1 MTGFC
6 IARQTFIFLTGL
18 IVLGFAVAN
27 QIAAEEQPSTLSG
40 RVINTKGEPIAKAPI
55 ILLYVKVGEN
65 GEIDTL
71 DDRARYPFLRQ
82 IPARHLPPEFRGE
95 TSDEAEMRMRPPFL
109 KSETDSE
116 GQFTFTGIATE
127 MGQLMVLP
135 VENDTTPPTPQNSKP
150 VPEIQTI
157 NFGQVKFHPHEFSF
171 FPPIGAITFAIKPGS
186 DIKDVEVVMES
197 LLRPKIQ
204 GRLIFKNGEP
214 LADTTVK
221 INIGR
226 LSSDSGVGS
235 AHTLSL
241 HTDADGNF
249 VSAVS
254 SRGTY
259 ALSVNHRGL
268 SAMSEPF
275 TVEADKPHEKVV
287 LTLNGNLT
295 DFSDSLS
302 ERPEERRYGL
312 PDIPG
317 VWMVNPE
324 NGHAYKWIACNDW
337 EDAQAKAAGEAAHL
351 VTITS
356 EAEQI
361 WLEGV
366 FGPGPYW
373 IGLTDVLKEG
383 EWLWETGE
391 PVTYTNWLEDENEDL
406 LLLGEPPA
414 LFKVFGA
421 KGDRQRR
428 EDERDYAIMSS
439 RWDEEIGKW
448 RMADAK
454 GNPRHNRVQMAILEK
469 DGMRSKIHG
478 LSLPDAIPEDQ

>member
-6 IARQTFIFLTGL
+6 ITKQTFVFLTGL
-18 IVLGFAVAN
+18 IVLGLAVAN
-27 QIAAEEQPSTLSG
+27 QVAAEAQPSTLSG
-40 RVINTKGEPIAKAPI
+40 RVVNVKGEPIAEAPI
-55 ILLYVKVGEN
+55 VLLYVKFGEN

-71 DDRARYPFLRQ
+71 DNRARYPFLRQ

-95 TSDEAEMRMRPPFL
+95 TSDAAKTRMPPPFL

-127 MGQLMVLP
+127 MVQLMVLP
-135 VENDTTPPTPQNSKP
+135 MENDTTPPTPQNSKP
-150 VPEIQTI
+150 TPEIQTI
-157 NFGQVKFHPHEFSF
+157 KFGQIKFHPHAFSF
-171 FPPIGAITFAIKPGS
+171 LPPIGAVTFAITPGS
-186 DIKDVEVVMES
+186 DIKDIEVVMKS
-197 LLRPKIQ
+197 LLKPKIQ

-226 LSSDSGVGS
+226 LSSDLGVGS
-235 AHTLSL
+235 AYSLSL

-254 SRGTY
+254 SRGPY

-268 SAMSEPF
+268 SAMSKPF
-275 TVEADKPHEKVV
+275 IVESGKPHEKVV

-295 DFSDSLS
+295 DLSDSPPES
-302 ERPEERRYGL
+302 PEERRYGL
-312 PDIPG
+312 PDVPG
-317 VWMVNPE
+317 VWIANPA
-324 NGHAYKWIACNDW
+324 NGHAYKWITCDDR
-337 EDAQAKAAGEAAHL
+337 EDAQAKADDEDAHL

-356 EAEQI
+356 ESEQI
-361 WLEGV
+361 WLEAV
-366 FGPGPYW
+366 FGPGPHW

-383 EWLWETGE
+383 EWMWETGE
-391 PVTYTNWLEDENEDL
+391 PVAYTNWGEEEEEDILD
-406 LLLGEPPA
+406 EPPA

-428 EDERDYAIMSS
+428 KEEMRDYVIMSS
-439 RWDEEIGKW
+439 VWDEEMLGKW
-448 RMADAK
+448 YPADSK
-454 GNPRHNRVQMAILEK
+454 SDSRHGKVQMAIIEK
-469 DGMRSKIHG
+469 DGKRSKIYG
-478 LSLPDAIPEDQ
+478 LSLPDIAPEDQ

>member
-18 IVLGFAVAN
+18 IVLGFAVAD

-40 RVINTKGEPIAKAPI
+40 RVINTKGEPIAKASI
-55 ILLYVKVGEN
+55 VLLYVKVGEN

-95 TSDEAEMRMRPPFL
+95 ISDEAEMRMRPPFL

-127 MGQLMVLP
+127 MVQLMVLP
-135 VENDTTPPTPQNSKP
+135 MENDTTPPTPQNSKP
-150 VPEIQTI
+150 VWEIQTI
-157 NFGQVKFHPHEFSF
+157 NFGQVKFHPHAFSF
-171 FPPIGAITFAIKPGS
+171 FPPIGAVTFAIKPGS
-186 DIKDVEVVMES
+186 DIKDVEVVMKS

-235 AHTLSL
+235 AYSLSL

-275 TVEADKPHEKVV
+275 TVEAGKAHEKVV

-295 DFSDSLS
+295 DLSDSLS
-302 ERPEERRYGL
+302 EKPEERRYGVS
-312 PDIPG
+312 DIPG
-317 VWMVNPE
+317 VWIVNPE
-324 NGHAYKWIACNDW
+324 NSHAYKWIVCDDW
-337 EDAQAKAAGEAAHL
+337 EDAQAKAADEAAHL

-391 PVTYTNWLEDENEDL
+391 LVAYTNWLEDENEDL
-406 LLLGEPPA
+406 FLLGEPPA
-414 LFKVFGA
+414 LFKAFGA

-478 LSLPDAIPEDQ
+478 LSLPDAISEDQ

>member
-1 MTGFC
+1 MMTGFC
-6 IARQTFIFLTGL
+6 ITKQTCISLTGL
-18 IVLGFAVAN
+18 IVLGLAVAN
-27 QIAAEEQPSTLSG
+27 QVAAEAQPSTLTG
-40 RVINTKGEPIAKAPI
+40 RVVNVKGEPIAGAPI
-55 ILLYVKVGEN
+55 VLLYVKFGEN

-71 DDRARYPFLRQ
+71 DNRAGYPFLRQ
-82 IPARHLPPEFRGE
+82 IRARHLPPEFRGE
-95 TSDEAEMRMRPPFL
+95 TSDAAEMRMRPPFL

-116 GQFTFTGIATE
+116 GRFTFTGIATE
-127 MGQLMVLP
+127 MVQLMVLP
-135 VENDTTPPTPQNSKP
+135 MENDTTPPTPQNSKP

-157 NFGQVKFHPHEFSF
+157 RFGQVKFHPHDFSF
-171 FPPIGAITFAIKPGS
+171 FPPIGAVTFAINPGS
-186 DIKDVEVVMES
+186 DIKDVEVVIQNQPK
-197 LLRPKIQ
+197 PKIQ

-226 LSSDSGVGS
+226 LSSDWGVGS
-235 AHTLSL
+235 AYSLSL
-241 HTDADGNF
+241 HTDADGDF

-268 SAMSEPF
+268 SAMSVPF
-275 TVEADKPHEKVV
+275 TVEAGKPHEKVV

-295 DFSDSLS
+295 DLSDSPS
-302 ERPEERRYGL
+302 ERPEERRSGL
-312 PDIPG
+312 PDVPG
-317 VWMVNPE
+317 IWIVNPE

-337 EDAQAKAAGEAAHL
+337 EDAQALAANEKVHL

-356 EAEQI
+356 ETEQI

-391 PVTYTNWLEDENEDL
+391 PVTYTNWGEEEEDVLD
-406 LLLGEPPA
+406 EPPA

-421 KGDRQRR
+421 KNRRQHRR
-428 EDERDYAIMSS
+428 QEEEDYVIMSD
-439 RWDEEIGKW
+439 RWDKEIGKW
-448 RMADAK
+448 YPADSKSARRR
-454 GNPRHNRVQMAILEK
+454 GSVQMAILEK
-469 DGMRSKIHG
+469 DGMRSKVHG